1 MNSLRLETPHRL
13 QSVGRARGI
22 PPIDISGLIDRKEL
36 QILTA
41 SSHFD
46 SDNRYI
52 RKSLPDSWLRNA
64 DLSAYW
70 NNREPILLGA
80 ESVVF

>member
-13 QSVGRARGI
+13 QSAGKARGI
-22 PPIDISGLIDRKEL
+22 PPTDISGLIDRKEL
-36 QILTA
+36 QILAA
-41 SSHFD
+41 SSQFD

-64 DLSAYW
+64 DLPAY
-70 NNREPILLGA
+70 
-80 ESVVF
+80 

>member
-1 MNSLRLETPHRL
+1 MNSLRLETLHRL
-13 QSVGRARGI
+13 QSAGKARGI
-22 PPIDISGLIDRKEL
+22 PPIDIFGLIDRKEL

-64 DLSAYW
+64 DLPAYW
-70 NNREPILLGA
+70 NNREPILLDA
-80 ESVVF
+80 ESVVL